1 MVDTQEHE
9 PLIQPPAGAF
19 PLHQPPPPAERLNR
33 RKVLLVVS
41 GIGLVLAGFFLL
53 RVLRHATAQ
62 RTVPPAPLPPV
73 YDVTGTPMPVH
84 KVLDAPASYQDVP
97 RPPRVPLAPVVV
109 QAPPPSPF
117 VQEPRPAPPPPPAVV
132 TSAPV
137 PPPPPPPPP
146 APAPAVATTP
156 PTPAAPPASTPD
168 PKRWLLSEA
177 KRAEPPFPL
186 SKPDAAPGDPRTT
199 ETGTGLV
206 HPATWGKPADP
217 TRVLYRS
224 QAIAGQLLDALN
236 SDIPGQVRIMVTRP
250 VTDRFHQ
257 GHVLIPQH
265 SLLLGTQ
272 AGKPAFGQTRLAVS
286 IEELHFPDGTI
297 VRLQGGLADRS
308 GALGV
313 RGKVNNHYV
322 KLGIGAL
329 LSAALNIGTRGPFGN
344 TTGFQPTLPQEYAR
358 DVGSNFSQVGQ
369 SIVDRSLNIPPTIT
383 LKAGTPVTIQLTENV
398 SFNNPPTIV
407 R

>member
-1 MVDTQEHE
+1 MV
-9 PLIQPPAGAF
+9 P
-19 PLHQPPPPAERLNR
+19 
-33 RKVLLVVS
+33 
-41 GIGLVLAGFFLL
+41 
-53 RVLRHATAQ
+53 
-62 RTVPPAPLPPV
+62 
-73 YDVTGTPMPVH
+73 
-84 KVLDAPASYQDVP
+84 
-97 RPPRVPLAPVVV
+97 
-109 QAPPPSPF
+109 
-117 VQEPRPAPPPPPAVV
+117 
-132 TSAPV
+132 
-137 PPPPPPPPP
+137 
-146 APAPAVATTP
+146 TP
-156 PTPAAPPASTPD
+156 PTHAAPAASTPD
-168 PKRWLLSEA
+168 PKPWLLAEA
-177 KRAEPPFPL
+177 KRAEPPFPT
-186 SKPDAAPGDPRTT
+186 PATAPSSHGATQT
-199 ETGTGLV
+199 EPGLV
-206 HPATWGKPADP
+206 KPATWGKPADP

-224 QAIAGQLLDALN
+224 QAIAGQMLDALN

-265 SLLLGTQ
+265 SILLGAQ
-272 AGKPAFGQTRLAVS
+272 DGKPAFGQTRLAVT

-322 KLGIGAL
+322 KLGIGAV

-383 LKAGTPVTIQLTENV
+383 LKAGTAVTIQLTDNV
-398 SFNNPPTIV
+398 SFATPPTV
-407 R
+407 VK